1 MPRGKSSPSSNG
13 SKGKER
19 LLPRRSEKD
28 DEWGGYV
35 PLSIDDAH
43 RESFDLWYEEMGRE
57 FSIQLVEAVDS
68 GLKLTISY
76 DGANQ
81 SYIAS
86 LTGRPDISGNEPFT
100 CCLSAR
106 AGTFEQALAVLV
118 YKHYDMLHCD
128 WWDLVNAPKQSR
140 YTFG

>member
-1 MPRGKSSPSSNG
+1 MPRGKNSTTGSKSNG
-13 SKGKER
+13 EER
-19 LLPRRSEKD
+19 LQPRRSEKT

-35 PLSIDDAH
+35 PLVIDDAH
-43 RESFDLWYEEMGRE
+43 REDFDQWYEEMHRD
-57 FSIQLVEAVDS
+57 FARRLVEAVDT
-68 GLKLTISY
+68 GLKLSVSY

-86 LTGRPDISGNEPFT
+86 LIGRPDIAGNQPFT

-106 AGTFEQALAVLV
+106 SGTFEETLAVLV
-118 YKHYDMLHCD
+118 YKHFDMLHCD